1 MNIFIIISVAVPILV
16 YFLLPS
22 FLEVLAE
29 RKPVSRNWLVIA
41 GALFF
46 ISWYL
51 PSPLIMGEET
61 SFTTHFVGGGLFTAA
76 VWMYVRKQ
84 MGWKFSPL
92 RDLVGLYLL
101 VSALGA
107 ANELF
112 ELLIWLSGRASLSS
126 NDTWWDLFAN
136 TLGVLLCWLVM
147 LGKHLLSEKASKHA

>member
-1 MNIFIIISVAVPILV
+1 MNIFIIISVVVPILV
-16 YFLLPS
+16 YWLWPELIR
-22 FLEVLAE
+22 VLTE
-29 RKPVSRNWLVIA
+29 RKPVERNWLIVA

-76 VWMYVRKQ
+76 VWMYTRRQ
-84 MGWKFSPL
+84 LGWKFSPL

-101 VSALGA
+101 VSGLGA

-112 ELLIWLSGRASLSS
+112 ELLIWLSGRASLSP

-136 TLGVLLCWLVM
+136 TTAVLIFWLGSLGVYLVQ
-147 LGKHLLSEKASKHA
+147 KRK